1 VFLRVF
7 LGKSYDFVGFQESR
21 EFKGTKTALICE
33 ALRRAAI
40 KMQPV
45 IARTTNQRKGNMR
58 LDTLEKLYISE
69 LRDLYSAEN
78 QLLKAL
84 PKMAKGASSR
94 ELKDAFEKHLE
105 QTKGH
110 VERLEQLFEQLDES
124 PKGKTCHGMK
134 GLIEEGFEILKE
146 EGEDSVLDASIIV
159 AAQKVEHYEIASY
172 GSVRTFAHL
181 LGKDEAARLLQSTL
195 NEESETNEILN
206 RLAESIVNPEAV
218 SEMDLAGAASNR

>member
-1 VFLRVF
+1 VRQRAPVCALAGRVVFRREQRLKAARNSLAHHVFLRVF

-84 PKMAKGASSR
+84 PKMAKGEGSNSCLSS
-94 ELKDAFEKHLE
+94 L
-105 QTKGH
+105 TK
-110 VERLEQLFEQLDES
+110 V
-124 PKGKTCHGMK
+124 
-134 GLIEEGFEILKE
+134 LKE
-146 EGEDSVLDASIIV
+146 RRATE
-159 AAQKVEHYEIASY
+159 
-172 GSVRTFAHL
+172 
-181 LGKDEAARLLQSTL
+181 
-195 NEESETNEILN
+195 
-206 RLAESIVNPEAV
+206 
-218 SEMDLAGAASNR
+218 